1 MTHIEHSALVRHSAQ
16 QMYDLVLD
24 VERYP
29 DFLSWVAKTVVLEQT
44 DELQRATLSVRIASI
59 ETRLTTR
66 NTLQPG
72 EQLHMQLESGPFT
85 ELEGRWHFTSFGD
98 AGCKVSLLL
107 DFSLQRSLLASAFR
121 QGFARVGNRLV
132 QDFCQRAQQ
141 LYGVP
146 KNEL

>member
-1 MTHIEHSALVRHSAQ
+1 MTHIEHSALIRYSAQ

-24 VERYP
+24 VKRYP
-29 DFLSWVAKTVVLEQT
+29 DFLSWVAKTMVLEQT
-44 DELQRATLSVRIASI
+44 DELQRATLSIRIAGV

-66 NTLQPG
+66 NALLPA

-85 ELEGRWHFTSFGD
+85 QLEGCWQFKSFGD

-146 KNEL
+146 DNEF